1 MKGESNMY
9 DERMPAGQDDGDLA
23 RLLAA
28 TGPRKQP
35 SDRATI
41 EVRSA
46 VEAEWRR
53 SVTARQ
59 ARRRYTSWA
68 AAAGVAAAAVA
79 VWMARPLYL
88 PGAEP
93 VASLARVVGDAQMD
107 AGDGRWT
114 PLAAGSVVKAGA
126 VIRTG
131 SSGRAAITMKQ
142 GVELRLDSDT
152 QLAFNDASEA
162 TMSQGA
168 VYVDSGP
175 EAGATAGNFML
186 DTPVGTVR
194 HVGTQY
200 EARLVDGELRVGIR
214 EGRVEV
220 THAHESVLGSA
231 GEVLTVS
238 GGGAARSR
246 LSPTSADWQWVN
258 GVTPPF
264 SIEGRSVK
272 EFLAWAARETG
283 RKVVYSSPVAERQ
296 AGSVTLRGTVEGLA
310 PDRAVTAVLAT
321 TSLRPS
327 VEDEQITIDT
337 AAD

>member
-1 MKGESNMY
+1 MNGEWNMHEK
-9 DERMPAGQDDGDLA
+9 DVPAGQDDGDLA

-35 SDRATI
+35 SDQATVDVRA
-41 EVRSA
+41 A

-53 SVTARQ
+53 SVSARQ

-88 PGAEP
+88 PAAEP

-131 SSGRAAITMKQ
+131 STGRAAITMKK

-152 QLAFNDASEA
+152 RLAFNDASEA

-168 VYVDSGP
+168 VYVDSRP
-175 EAGATAGNFML
+175 DAGARAADFVL
-186 DTPVGTVR
+186 ETPVGSVR

-200 EARLVDGELRVGIR
+200 EARLADGDLRVGIR

-220 THAHESVLGSA
+220 RGARGTELGSA
-231 GEVLTVS
+231 GELLTVS
-238 GGGAARSR
+238 DAGAARSR

-264 SIEGRSVK
+264 SIEGRSVE

-296 AGSVTLRGTVEGLA
+296 ARSVTLRGTVEGLA
-310 PDRAVTAVLAT
+310 PDQAVTAVLAT
-321 TSLRPS
+321 TSLRPA
-327 VEDEQITIDT
+327 VEDEQITIDAT
-337 AAD
+337 AD